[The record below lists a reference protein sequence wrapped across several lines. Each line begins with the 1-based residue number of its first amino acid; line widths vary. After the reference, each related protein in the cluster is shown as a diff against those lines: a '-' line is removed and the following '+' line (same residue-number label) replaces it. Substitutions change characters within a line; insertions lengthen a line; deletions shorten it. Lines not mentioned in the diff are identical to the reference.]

1 MQLNRAPL
9 GARFVFERTDAP
21 RCNALPKANT
31 APGVNVSLS
40 ILPVDMRSS
49 ALLPNAILTSV
60 PMKSLY
66 EDLPSVEIGGRRRV
80 GRVLFGLL
88 VLISVLIGA
97 TAGLLL
103 VYTTD
108 LPQVDAL
115 ESYRPSSITELYD
128 DHDRVIGSFALQRRV
143 VAAYDDFPP
152 VLRDALVSIEDK
164 DFFSHSGINFWRI
177 VGAAYR
183 DIESGG
189 KVQGAS
195 TLTMQ
200 LARNLFLSPDRR
212 WQRKVQESMLAIQIE
227 RRFTKPQIFTLYANQ
242 IFLGHGVYGFESA
255 SEYYFSKP
263 AKQLTLDEAALLA
276 GLPKGPSVF
285 SPITHADR
293 ALKRRNLV
301 INAMLEDGK
310 ITAAQAADARSAPLV
325 LHLAH
330 DPNSLAPYFVEEVRR
345 YLESKYGSDQ
355 VHEGGL
361 KVYTSL
367 DVDMQKAANQ
377 AVLDGLAAYERR
389 HGWKGH
395 LENVEAEGGVID
407 KYSHPDWDDEP
418 EVNGYVHA
426 LVTSAGIGIAT
437 LKFGRYTSALGQAD
451 VAWTQQKLPDILKTG
466 DICYVK
472 ILSLSTNGA
481 AHVSLEQDSGGQGA
495 LLAIDNITGGIKAL
509 VGGRDF
515 NESKF
520 DRATQALRQV
530 GSSFKPYVYTTV
542 IDGGASPDDTI
553 LDEPVSFETPSG
565 PYTPHNYDEKFEGII
580 TLRRALAQ
588 SRNIPA
594 LKLANKVGIR
604 NVIDYAERFGITSKL
619 PPYLPVALGS
629 AEITLLEQT
638 AAYSVFPN
646 DGVRV
651 TPRYITRVTDYEGRV
666 LEEDFPEVRDVSQ
679 RAHRPHYDFDAARGG
694 VARHRHR
701 RGEIAFS
708 GRRQN
713 GHNERLHRCMVR
725 GIHAHHQLWRLGR
738 LRRKEITGSERNRR
752 TRGAADLDGIHD
764 RGNGRKRSRRF
775 PTPAQHFALRS
786 TKSRHTRRRSRRRR
800 SALSQT
806 AL

>member
-1 MQLNRAPL
+1 
-9 GARFVFERTDAP
+9 
-21 RCNALPKANT
+21 
-31 APGVNVSLS
+31 
-40 ILPVDMRSS
+40 
-49 ALLPNAILTSV
+49 
-60 PMKSLY
+60 MKVLY
-66 EDLPSVEIGGRRRV
+66 ENLPEVEIGGRKLV

-88 VLISVLIGA
+88 ILIAVLVGA
-97 TAGLLL
+97 TGGLLL

-115 ESYRPSSITELYD
+115 EAYRPSSITELYD
-128 DHDRVIGSFALQRRV
+128 DHGKVIGSFALQRRV
-143 VAAYDDFPP
+143 VVGYDDFPP

-164 DFFSHSGINFWRI
+164 EFYKHSGINFWRI

-212 WQRKVQESMLAIQIE
+212 WQRKVQEAMLAIQIE

-242 IFLGHGVYGFESA
+242 IALGHGVFGFEAA
-255 SEYYFSKP
+255 SEFYFSKP
-263 AKQLTLDEAALLA
+263 AKQLTLPEATLLA
-276 GLPKGPSVF
+276 GLPKGPSYY
-285 SPITHADR
+285 SPINHPDR
-293 ALKRRNLV
+293 AQKRRNLV

-310 ITAAQAADARSAPLV
+310 VTATQAADARSAPLI
-325 LHLAH
+325 LRLAH
-330 DPNSLAPYFVEEVRR
+330 DPNSLAPYFVEEIRR
-345 YLESKYGSDQ
+345 SLEGKYGTDQ

-367 DVDMQKAANQ
+367 DVEFQRAANQ
-377 AVLDGLAAYERR
+377 ALLDGLAAYERR

-395 LENVEAEGGVID
+395 LENVVAEGEVLE
-407 KYSHPDWDDEP
+407 KYFNSDWDDEP

-426 LVTSAGIGIAT
+426 LVTSAGPGIAT
-437 LKFGRYTSALGQAD
+437 LKFGRYTAALGQPD
-451 VAWTQQKLPDILKTG
+451 VSWTQQKLASILKTG
-466 DICYVK
+466 DICYVR
-472 ILSLSTNGA
+472 ILTLGANGA
-481 AHVSLEQDSGGQGA
+481 AKVSLEQDSGAQAA
-495 LLAIDNITGGIKAL
+495 LVAIDNATGGIKAM

-515 NESKF
+515 NTSKF

-594 LKLANKVGIR
+594 LKLANKVGIKS
-604 NVIDYAERFGITSKL
+604 VIDYAERFGVTSKL

-638 AAYSVFPN
+638 SAYSVFPN

-651 TPRYITRVTDYEGRV
+651 SPRYVTRVTDYEGRV
-666 LEEDFPEVRDVSQ
+666 LEEDFPEVKDVVSE
-679 RAHRPHYDFDAARGG
+679 RTARIMTSMLREVVLHGTG
-694 VARHRHR
+694 VAASKLPFPVGGKTGTTNDFTDAWFVGFTPTMTCGVWVGYDEKKSLGAKETGAHAALPIWMNFMTVAMN
-701 RGEIAFS
+701 GKDVGDFQPSPIAT
-708 GRRQN
+708 
-713 GHNERLHRCMVR
+713 
-725 GIHAHHQLWRLGR
+725 HAAQ
-738 LRRKEITGSERNRR
+738 KV
-752 TRGAADLDGIHD
+752 D
-764 RGNGRKRSRRF
+764 
-775 PTPAQHFALRS
+775 TPD
-786 TKSRHTRRRSRRRR
+786 
-800 SALSQT
+800 T
-806 AL
+806 APATEESH